1 MHITHNIEDLPNNL
15 ITQNH
20 SEGAMLL
27 RWINCEDP
35 IIPEVTKIKLSELK

>member
-1 MHITHNIEDLPNNL
+1 
-15 ITQNH
+15 
-20 SEGAMLL
+20 MLL